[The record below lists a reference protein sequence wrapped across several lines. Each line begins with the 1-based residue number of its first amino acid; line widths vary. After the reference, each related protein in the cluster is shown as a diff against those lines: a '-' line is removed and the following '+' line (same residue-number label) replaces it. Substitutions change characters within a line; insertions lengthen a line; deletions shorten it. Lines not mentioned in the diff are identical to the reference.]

1 MGVVYAGYDDGLERK
16 VALKLVRRE
25 LLDRPT
31 VRERMQREAQAM
43 ACLSNPHVVQVYQV
57 GEYAGG
63 IYVAMEYID
72 GQTLGA
78 WLGAQPRPWQQVL
91 RVVCEAGRGL
101 AAAHRAGRVHR
112 DFKPDNVLVSA
123 GDHARVL
130 DFGLVQSE
138 ATGDEDLTRTVE
150 DGPMPAPAAA
160 TTTTDRDPERA
171 SIHWSV
177 RLTQIGWVIGTP
189 AYMSPE
195 QHHGGTCSPFSDQ
208 FSFSV
213 TLYEALYGVRPFRGD
228 TREAIREQI
237 DRGPVP
243 PPPPESRV
251 PRWLFKIVAR
261 GLARRPEQRWPSL
274 DDMLAALAH
283 DPRHAWLRAAT
294 VVGLL
299 AAATLGGYA
308 ATVTHTPAAERCSA
322 AAREIAAVWSPARR
336 VAVARA
342 FVATGAPFAA
352 DAWRRVDHRLDA
364 YSTAWARERAAACE
378 AHAAGLQSP
387 ALLDLR
393 TACLERRKLHMSALI
408 DLFTTADR
416 EVVQHAVQAVA
427 SLPGVQACSDADGLL
442 AGAAP
447 PDDPQTAASVAAL
460 RDTLARSAALEATG
474 GYAQGLELVT
484 QVRAEAQS
492 LGHAPLTAEAALI
505 EGTLLMAAA
514 RPSEAAP
521 ALATALRLAIAHDLH
536 AIAAEAAARRL
547 FVVGD
552 GLGEPTAALAT
563 QPFAEALV
571 ERARD
576 DGRLAALLA
585 NNLGTVFDLG
595 GDKPSARVHYERTIA
610 LLRSAELSDPLLAVA
625 HHNLASLD
633 LESGDLEAAR
643 RNSTRAYELFAALLG
658 EQHPLVAHPLASLG
672 DVALRQ
678 GALAEASERYT
689 QALDLMEATHGPGHP
704 YLVHPLLG
712 LGHVAARRG
721 DTAEARQRYAQVVTL
736 AGTLD
741 LVQRQRAEAL
751 EGLAELPAAAADRVV
766 GSAESP
772 GASLASLP

>member
-1 MGVVYAGYDDGLERK
+1 MGVVYAAYDPELDRK
-16 VALKLVRRE
+16 VALKM
-25 LLDRPT
+25 LLPSTAGDSESTGRI
-31 VRERMQREAQAM
+31 RMIREAQAL
-43 ACLSNPHVVQVYQV
+43 AKLSHPNVVAVYDV
-57 GEYAGG
+57 GTAGDS
-63 IYVAMEYID
+63 IWIAMELVT
-72 GQTLGA
+72 GRTLGA
-78 WLGAQPRPWQQVL
+78 WALERSRSWPEILKALTEAARG
-91 RVVCEAGRGL
+91 VV
-101 AAAHRAGRVHR
+101 AAHAAGVIHR
-112 DFKPDNVLVSA
+112 DLKPDNVMVDRD
-123 GDHARVL
+123 GRVRVM
-130 DFGLVQSE
+130 DFGLAHGRILKVNESDLVSTLSADTKVQPE
-138 ATGDEDLTRTVE
+138 L
-150 DGPMPAPAAA
+150 AALA
-160 TTTTDRDPERA
+160 L
-171 SIHWSV
+171 
-177 RLTQIGWVIGTP
+177 RLTTVGSLQGTP

-243 PPPPESRV
+243 PPPAESRV

-741 LVQRQRAEAL
+741 LVHRQRAEAL
-751 EGLAELPAAAADRVV
+751 EGLVELPAAAADRVV